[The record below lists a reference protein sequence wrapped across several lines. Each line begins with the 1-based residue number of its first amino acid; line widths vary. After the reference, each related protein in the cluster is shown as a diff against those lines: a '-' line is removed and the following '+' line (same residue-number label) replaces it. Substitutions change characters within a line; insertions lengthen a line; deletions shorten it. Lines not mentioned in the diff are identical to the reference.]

1 MVSSVVLFPSAG
13 EKKKKKECTQLKKWA
28 KAFQITSGSR
38 ALMKKMGEGL
48 MRLVGK
54 SIRINNNYN
63 GASNLIYKN
72 LLCLVSFV

>member
-13 EKKKKKECTQLKKWA
+13 EKKKKECTQLKEWA

-38 ALMKKMGEGL
+38 ALTKKMGEGL

-63 GASNLIYKN
+63 GALNLIYKK
-72 LLCLVSFV
+72 LLSV